1 MKLVFINQYFPPDA
15 APTGL
20 MLEDVAAQL
29 TEQGHEVTVICA
41 RGGYAES
48 SCNDTSDDE
57 KQYRVVRIGATGI
70 GRKTFLGKLVDYAG
84 FYFGV
89 AWQLLF
95 LNPRADRIIALT
107 TPPFLSILARLVS
120 RIRGGDHAHWVMDL
134 YPDVMVAHGMI
145 REGRILHRF
154 LSSLTRWGFGGERC
168 AGVWSL
174 GPDMKERVDFYLENH
189 IYSEWIPLWGAE
201 GKSEQ
206 IDQSAKEL
214 RGKRGWADEDLV
226 LMYSGNLGLGHSFS
240 EVLTVASS
248 QELSGEG
255 KTLRFSFH
263 GSGKRRVEVEQFLE
277 SHPSAPVEL
286 HGYEDGNLLRA
297 HLRSADL
304 HLVSLNPTW
313 DGTMVPSKLQGI
325 FAVGRPVIFIGSEDC
340 AIGQWIKES
349 GGGWVVA
356 AGDVDGLRQVLREAG
371 NENEQKIRGE
381 AALRFSSE
389 AFSKDT
395 NVRKYADGFSRDT
408 GISVE
413 K

>member
-1 MKLVFINQYFPPDA
+1 MKIVLINQYFPPDE

-48 SCNDTSDDE
+48 SSNDTSDDE

-84 FYFGV
+84 FYLGV

-145 REGRILHRF
+145 REGRILNRF
-154 LSSLTRWGFGGERC
+154 LSSLTRWGFGGQRC

-214 RGKRGWADEDLV
+214 RDKRGWADEDLV

-248 QELSGEG
+248 QELSGVA

-304 HLVSLNPTW
+304 HLVSLNSTW

-356 AGDVDGLRQVLREAG
+356 PGDVDGLRQVLREAG
-371 NENEQKIRGE
+371 NENERNIRGE

-389 AFSKDT
+389 ALSKDT
-395 NVRKYADGFSRDT
+395 NVRKYADGFTRR
-408 GISVE
+408 G
-413 K
+413 

>member
-1 MKLVFINQYFPPDA
+1 MKIVLINQYFPPDE

-48 SCNDTSDDE
+48 SSNDTSDDE

-84 FYFGV
+84 FYLGV

-145 REGRILHRF
+145 REGRILNRF
-154 LSSLTRWGFGGERC
+154 LSSLTRWGFGGQRC

-214 RGKRGWADEDLV
+214 RDKRGWADEDLV

-248 QELSGEG
+248 QELSGVA

-304 HLVSLNPTW
+304 HLVSLNSTW

-356 AGDVDGLRQVLREAG
+356 PGDVDGLRQVLREAG

-395 NVRKYADGFSRDT
+395 NVRKYADGFTRR
-408 GISVE
+408 G
-413 K
+413 